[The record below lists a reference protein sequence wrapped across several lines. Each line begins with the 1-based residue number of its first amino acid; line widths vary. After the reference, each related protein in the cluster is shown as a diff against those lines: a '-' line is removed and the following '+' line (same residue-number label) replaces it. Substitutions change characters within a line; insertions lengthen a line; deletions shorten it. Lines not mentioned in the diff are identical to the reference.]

1 MVEALFPIAS
11 VSLPTD
17 SIQPG
22 YGMPGTEKICAVV
35 ASPHAEGMRKQLK
48 RALQSAKLVE
58 IRLDWLSGDAEID
71 RFVKWLVALQKP
83 KATLIATCRRREG
96 GGHYAGSIAK
106 QLVHLSA
113 AIRAGCNWYDLE
125 VETASV
131 CPPELLDVMLGE
143 GRELRSAHFFKRM
156 PRNLERVA
164 ANLRAGRPHAIKIAA
179 QCGSLAESLKLLK
192 FARSQRNIVAIPMG
206 EIAAPVRLLSARLG
220 SMFTYAPIEHATA
233 PGQVS
238 LDEAKKLYRADR
250 IDRRTRVYG
259 VIGDPIGHSL
269 SPILQ
274 NAGFQARR
282 MNAVYLPFLVH
293 DLKDFLGAIEP
304 LGLNGFS
311 ITIPHK
317 ERILRYL
324 DGCDPL
330 AGKIGAVNTVVV
342 RGNEKLYG
350 YNTDYVGVLRT
361 LQTRI
366 PLQNSRVLI
375 VGSGGVARAVAF
387 ALAEA
392 GSSVCVCAR
401 RMEKAK
407 SLARAVGGETIARK
421 QLRGEFFDAI
431 VNATPLGMHP
441 NTRQSPLDEKELN
454 CRLVFDTI
462 YRPRETRLLQLAARR
477 GIQTVSGVD
486 MFVAQ
491 GTAQWEIWTG
501 ERAPQE
507 TMRRAVIRALESEEK
522 AARAPRQK
530 EKSGTQ

>member
-1 MVEALFPIAS
+1 M
-11 VSLPTD
+11 
-17 SIQPG
+17 
-22 YGMPGTEKICAVV
+22 
-35 ASPHAEGMRKQLK
+35 
-48 RALQSAKLVE
+48 
-58 IRLDWLSGDAEID
+58 GD
-71 RFVKWLVALQKP
+71 
-83 KATLIATCRRREG
+83 
-96 GGHYAGSIAK
+96 
-106 QLVHLSA
+106 
-113 AIRAGCNWYDLE
+113 
-125 VETASV
+125 
-131 CPPELLDVMLGE
+131 
-143 GRELRSAHFFKRM
+143 
-156 PRNLERVA
+156 
-164 ANLRAGRPHAIKIAA
+164 
-179 QCGSLAESLKLLK
+179 
-192 FARSQRNIVAIPMG
+192 
-206 EIAAPVRLLSARLG
+206 IAAPVRLLSARLG
-220 SMFTYAPIEHATA
+220 SRFTYAPIEHATA

-238 LDEAKKLYRADR
+238 FEEAKKLYRADR

-274 NAGFQARR
+274 NAGFAARR

-342 RGNEKLYG
+342 RGKGKLYG

-375 VGSGGVARAVAF
+375 VGAGGVARAVAF

-401 RMEKAK
+401 RMERAK

-441 NTRQSPLDEKELN
+441 NTQQSPLDEKELN

-462 YRPRETRLLQLAARR
+462 YRPRQTQLAPAC
-477 GIQTVSGVD
+477 
-486 MFVAQ
+486 
-491 GTAQWEIWTG
+491 
-501 ERAPQE
+501 RAPRHSNGFRGGYVRGARHGA
-507 TMRRAVIRALESEEK
+507 MGNLDRR
-522 AARAPRQK
+522 ARAPGNDAPRGNSRAGARRESGASATAKRKERRQVMNQTINQKMIQPDFK
-530 EKSGTQ
+530 EFSRLAKQGNLVPGL

>member
-48 RALQSAKLVE
+48 RALQNSKIVE

-71 RFVKWLVALQKP
+71 RFLKRLAALKKP

-113 AIRAGCNWYDLE
+113 AIRAGCNWYDVE

-131 CPPELLDVMLGE
+131 CPPELLNVMLGG

-164 ANLRAGRPHAIKIAA
+164 ANLRTGRPHAIKIAA
-179 QCGSLAESLKLLK
+179 QCDSLAESLKLLK
-192 FARSQRNIVAIPMG
+192 FAQSQRNIVAIPMG
-206 EIAAPVRLLSARLG
+206 EIAAPIRLLSVRMG

-238 LDEAKKLYRADR
+238 LEEAKRLYRADN

-274 NAGFQARR
+274 NAGFEARR

-330 AGKIGAVNTVVV
+330 ATA
-342 RGNEKLYG
+342 L
-350 YNTDYVGVLRT
+350 D
-361 LQTRI
+361 
-366 PLQNSRVLI
+366 
-375 VGSGGVARAVAF
+375 AR
-387 ALAEA
+387 
-392 GSSVCVCAR
+392 
-401 RMEKAK
+401 
-407 SLARAVGGETIARK
+407 
-421 QLRGEFFDAI
+421 
-431 VNATPLGMHP
+431 
-441 NTRQSPLDEKELN
+441 
-454 CRLVFDTI
+454 
-462 YRPRETRLLQLAARR
+462 
-477 GIQTVSGVD
+477 
-486 MFVAQ
+486 
-491 GTAQWEIWTG
+491 
-501 ERAPQE
+501 
-507 TMRRAVIRALESEEK
+507 
-522 AARAPRQK
+522 
-530 EKSGTQ
+530 